1 LFQSIV
7 QLVIFFASLAQA
19 RLFFFLI
26 FARRT
31 AMQKRLIL
39 NAELLSITVDRLC
52 QQLIENHN
60 DFENTVILGLQPR
73 GVHFS
78 DLLVDHL
85 AKLIK
90 KDIPYGYLDTTFYRD
105 DFRRR
110 DKPSTANATNI
121 DFIIEDKRVILV
133 DDVLFTG
140 RSIRAAL
147 DAMMAYGRPNK
158 VELMVLINRKYTRD
172 LPISPDYIGKDV
184 NTIETQ
190 KVLVD
195 IGEGKKNKVWLINEE
210 E

>member
-1 LFQSIV
+1 
-7 QLVIFFASLAQA
+7 
-19 RLFFFLI
+19 
-26 FARRT
+26 
-31 AMQKRLIL
+31 MQKRLIL
-39 NAELLSITVDRLC
+39 NSELLSITVDRLC
-52 QQLIENHN
+52 QQLIENHQ
-60 DFENTVILGLQPR
+60 DFSNTVILGLQPR

-78 DLLVDHL
+78 DLLIEHL
-85 AKLIK
+85 SKITK
-90 KDIPYGYLDTTFYRD
+90 KNIDYGYLDTTFYRD

-110 DKPSTANATNI
+110 DTPATANATKI
-121 DFIIEDKRVILV
+121 DFIIEDKKVVLV

-147 DAMMAYGRPNK
+147 DAMMAYGRPSK

-195 IGEGKKNKVWLINEE
+195 IGDGKKNKVWLINEDK
-210 E
+210 

>member
-1 LFQSIV
+1 
-7 QLVIFFASLAQA
+7 
-19 RLFFFLI
+19 
-26 FARRT
+26 
-31 AMQKRLIL
+31 MQKRLIL

-52 QQLIENHN
+52 QQLIENHG
-60 DFENTVILGLQPR
+60 DFSNAVILGLQPR

-78 DLLVDHL
+78 DLLVEHL
-85 AKLIK
+85 RKLTGAEIQ
-90 KDIPYGYLDTTFYRD
+90 YGYLDTTFYRD

-110 DKPSTANATNI
+110 EKPPTANATKI
-121 DFIIEDKRVILV
+121 DFIIEDKEVILV

-140 RSIRAAL
+140 RSVRAAL

-158 VELMVLINRKYTRD
+158 VELLILINRKYTRD

-184 NTIETQ
+184 NTIESQ
-190 KVLVD
+190 KVLVE

>member
-1 LFQSIV
+1 
-7 QLVIFFASLAQA
+7 
-19 RLFFFLI
+19 
-26 FARRT
+26 
-31 AMQKRLIL
+31 MQKRLIL
-39 NAELLSITVDRLC
+39 NSELLSITVDRLC

-60 DFENTVILGLQPR
+60 DFANAVILGLQPR

-78 DLLVDHL
+78 DLLVAHL
-85 AKLIK
+85 QQLTK
-90 KDIPYGYLDTTFYRD
+90 KDIPYGYLDATFYRD

-110 DKPSTANATNI
+110 DKLATANATRI
-121 DFIIEDKRVILV
+121 DFIIEDKEVILV

-140 RSIRAAL
+140 RTVRAAL
-147 DAMMAYGRPNK
+147 DAMMAYGRPSK

-184 NTIETQ
+184 NTIATQ

>member
-1 LFQSIV
+1 
-7 QLVIFFASLAQA
+7 
-19 RLFFFLI
+19 
-26 FARRT
+26 
-31 AMQKRLIL
+31 MQKRLIL

-60 DFENTVILGLQPR
+60 DFADTVILGLQPR
-73 GVHFS
+73 GIQFS
-78 DLLVDHL
+78 DLLVNHL
-85 AKLIK
+85 QKLTK
-90 KDIPYGYLDTTFYRD
+90 KDILYGYLDTTFYRD

-110 DKPSTANATNI
+110 DTPATANATNI
-121 DFIIEDKRVILV
+121 DFIIEEKKVVLV

-140 RSIRAAL
+140 GSVRAAL
-147 DAMMAYGRPNK
+147 DAMMAYGRPSK

-190 KVLVD
+190 KVFVD

>member
-1 LFQSIV
+1 
-7 QLVIFFASLAQA
+7 
-19 RLFFFLI
+19 
-26 FARRT
+26 
-31 AMQKRLIL
+31 MQKRLIL
-39 NAELLSITVDRLC
+39 KSELLSITVDRLC
-52 QQLIENHN
+52 QQLIENHQ
-60 DFENTVILGLQPR
+60 DFSNTVILGLQPR

-78 DLLVDHL
+78 DLLIEHL
-85 AKLIK
+85 SKITK
-90 KDIPYGYLDTTFYRD
+90 KKIDYGYLDTTFYRD

-110 DKPSTANATNI
+110 ETPATANATKI
-121 DFIIEDKRVILV
+121 DFIIEEKKVVLI

-147 DAMMAYGRPNK
+147 DAMMAYGRPSK

-195 IGEGKKNKVWLINEE
+195 IGEGKKNKVWLINEDK
-210 E
+210 

>member
-1 LFQSIV
+1 
-7 QLVIFFASLAQA
+7 
-19 RLFFFLI
+19 
-26 FARRT
+26 
-31 AMQKRLIL
+31 MQKRLIL

-52 QQLIENHN
+52 QQLIENHR

-85 AKLIK
+85 TKLIK

-121 DFIIEDKRVILV
+121 DFIIEDKQVILV

-140 RSIRAAL
+140 RSVRAA
-147 DAMMAYGRPNK
+147 
-158 VELMVLINRKYTRD
+158 
-172 LPISPDYIGKDV
+172 
-184 NTIETQ
+184 
-190 KVLVD
+190 
-195 IGEGKKNKVWLINEE
+195 
-210 E
+210 

>member
-1 LFQSIV
+1 
-7 QLVIFFASLAQA
+7 
-19 RLFFFLI
+19 
-26 FARRT
+26 
-31 AMQKRLIL
+31 MQKRLIL

-52 QQLIENHN
+52 QQLIENHH

-85 AKLIK
+85 KKLIK

-121 DFIIEDKRVILV
+121 DFIIEDKDVILV

-158 VELMVLINRKYTRD
+158 VELMILVNRKYTRD

-195 IGEGKKNKVWLINEE
+195 IGEGKKNKVWLVNEE

>member
-1 LFQSIV
+1 
-7 QLVIFFASLAQA
+7 
-19 RLFFFLI
+19 
-26 FARRT
+26 
-31 AMQKRLIL
+31 MQKRLIL
-39 NAELLSITVDRLC
+39 NSELLSITVDRLC
-52 QQLIENHN
+52 QQLIENHH
-60 DFENTVILGLQPR
+60 DFSNTVILGLQPR

-85 AKLIK
+85 AKITK
-90 KDIPYGYLDTTFYRD
+90 KKINYGYLDTTFYRD

-110 DKPSTANATNI
+110 ETPATANATKI
-121 DFIIEDKRVILV
+121 DFIIEDKRVVLV

-147 DAMMAYGRPNK
+147 DAMMAYGRPSK

-195 IGEGKKNKVWLINEE
+195 IGEGKKNKVWLINENK
-210 E
+210 

>member
-1 LFQSIV
+1 
-7 QLVIFFASLAQA
+7 
-19 RLFFFLI
+19 
-26 FARRT
+26 
-31 AMQKRLIL
+31 MQKRLIL

-52 QQLIENHN
+52 QQLIENHQ
-60 DFENTVILGLQPR
+60 DFSNTVILGLQPR

-85 AKLIK
+85 KNLTGKEIK
-90 KDIPYGYLDTTFYRD
+90 YGQLDTTFYRD

-110 DKPSTANATNI
+110 ETPKTANATHI
-121 DFIIEDKRVILV
+121 DFIIEDKEVVLV

-147 DAMMAYGRPNK
+147 DAMMAYGRPRK

-172 LPISPDYIGKDV
+172 LPISPDYIGQDV

>member
-1 LFQSIV
+1 
-7 QLVIFFASLAQA
+7 
-19 RLFFFLI
+19 
-26 FARRT
+26 
-31 AMQKRLIL
+31 MQKRLIL

-52 QQLIENHN
+52 QQLIENHSN
-60 DFENTVILGLQPR
+60 FANAVILGLQPR

-78 DLLVDHL
+78 DLLVAHL
-85 AKLIK
+85 RQLIS
-90 KDIPYGYLDTTFYRD
+90 KDIPYGYLDATFYRD

-110 DKPSTANATNI
+110 DKLATANATKI
-121 DFIIEDKRVILV
+121 DFIIEDKEVILV

-140 RSIRAAL
+140 RTVRAAL
-147 DAMMAYGRPNK
+147 DAMMAYGRPSK

-195 IGEGKKNKVWLINEE
+195 IGAGKKNKVWLINEE
-210 E
+210 A